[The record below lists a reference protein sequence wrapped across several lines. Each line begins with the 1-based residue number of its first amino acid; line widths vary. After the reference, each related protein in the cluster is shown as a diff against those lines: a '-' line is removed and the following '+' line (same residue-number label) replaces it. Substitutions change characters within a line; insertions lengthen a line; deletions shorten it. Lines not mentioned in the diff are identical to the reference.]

1 MLVTDHAVT
10 ATQPSRRA
18 AGSASG
24 SPTGAQGVAGVVIR
38 FVARIAA
45 AVPEELRIRRDMREL
60 RAMDDDLLKDIG
72 LTRADIDSA
81 VRYGRD

>member
-24 SPTGAQGVAGVVIR
+24 SPTGAQGVAGVVVP
-38 FVARIAA
+38 VAEVAG

-60 RAMDDDLLKDIG
+60 RAMDDDMLEDIG
-72 LTRADIDSA
+72 LTRADIGSV